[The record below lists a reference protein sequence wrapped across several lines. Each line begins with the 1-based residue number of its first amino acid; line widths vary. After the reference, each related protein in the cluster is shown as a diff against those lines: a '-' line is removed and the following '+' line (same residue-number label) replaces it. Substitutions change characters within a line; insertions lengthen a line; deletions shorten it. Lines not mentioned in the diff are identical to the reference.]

1 MGFKE
6 SLSNLL
12 FTKEESNETPTPV
25 AEPTPVEPEPPMPPT
40 PSYDPI
46 TDPIDTQGFTP
57 EVDKELVKIILTEL
71 GQNSNNV
78 GYFSLKR
85 VMSSDVM
92 QKIPNIRDRINF
104 ALASYKSISPN
115 ASLEAIILEVT
126 NMIERVKA
134 SYKDS
139 LTKYEETYK
148 EQSDPLF
155 KAIDEA
161 EQRVKEYVAKL
172 KEEETNLL
180 KLKAE
185 TESLNVKY
193 LQYRSN
199 TGVTYEHVIKML
211 EEDKN
216 IISNGQ

>member
-25 AEPTPVEPEPPMPPT
+25 AEPTPVEPEPPMPST

-46 TDPIDTQGFTP
+46 TDPIATQGFIP

-71 GQNSNNV
+71 EQNSSNV
-78 GYFSLKR
+78 GYFHFKR
-85 VMSSDVM
+85 AISSERL
-92 QKIPNIRDRINF
+92 QKITNIKDRIEVIIESF
-104 ALASYKSISPN
+104 KSIFPN
-115 ASLEAIILEVT
+115 ASIEVIILELS

-134 SYKDS
+134 SYRDNI
-139 LTKYEETYK
+139 TKCEETYK
-148 EQSDPLF
+148 GKSDPLF
-155 KAIDEA
+155 KAIEEA
-161 EQRVKEYVAKL
+161 EQRVRDYVAKL

-185 TESLNVKY
+185 TESLNAKY
-193 LQYRSN
+193 MQYRAN